1 MYATYPTDYQFHQK
15 YMMSKIDSIV
25 YSLHSI
31 LFGAKLQQNSLT
43 TRIIILF
50 FTKKKKSILP
60 YRLLRDENRKPQNS
74 MPYMQGC
81 SYTTPT
87 GMTQEARPEKRAEAL
102 CPKQRVAAPWVQN
115 AATVNARRRCKSIM
129 SA

>member
-15 YMMSKIDSIV
+15 YMMSKIDFIV

-50 FTKKKKSILP
+50 FTKKKYCLT
-60 YRLLRDENRKPQNS
+60 
-74 MPYMQGC
+74 GC
-81 SYTTPT
+81 YVTKTGSHKTACPT
-87 GMTQEARPEKRAEAL
+87 CK
-102 CPKQRVAAPWVQN
+102 AAPILHQQV
-115 AATVNARRRCKSIM
+115 
-129 SA
+129 